1 MESKITNLIFL
12 SRKYN
17 ENSDE
22 DINLTVEEGKPTV
35 YVMGDRYQANTW
47 EEVLDKAISTITD
60 WIAEEKERA
69 EEENRKTDEEEMM
82 ITKILEERAS

>member
-12 SRKYN
+12 SREYN

-47 EEVLDKAISTITD
+47 EEVLDKAIRTITR
-60 WIAEEKERA
+60 WIEEEKEANRKEI
-69 EEENRKTDEEEMM
+69 EEEAIISKNGKMEKNKR
-82 ITKILEERAS
+82 I

>member
-17 ENSDE
+17 KNSDE

-47 EEVLDKAISTITD
+47 EEVLDKAIRTITR
-60 WIAEEKERA
+60 WIEEEKEANRKEI
-69 EEENRKTDEEEMM
+69 EEEA
-82 ITKILEERAS
+82 IIAKIWEDRAS

>member
-17 ENSDE
+17 KNSDE

-35 YVMGDRYQANTW
+35 YVMGDNTW
-47 EEVLDKAISTITD
+47 EEVLDKAIRTITR
-60 WIAEEKERA
+60 WIEEEKEANRKEI
-69 EEENRKTDEEEMM
+69 EEEA
-82 ITKILEERAS
+82 IIAKIWEDRAS

>member
-12 SRKYN
+12 SREYN

-47 EEVLDKAISTITD
+47 EEVLGKAIRTITR
-60 WIAEEKERA
+60 WIEEEKESRSK
-69 EEENRKTDEEEMM
+69 EYKEENEIEQKWEQ
-82 ITKILEERAS
+82 IAC

>member
-35 YVMGDRYQANTW
+35 YVMGDRYQANSW
-47 EEVLDKAISTITD
+47 EEVLDKAIRTITR
-60 WIAEEKERA
+60 WIEEEKEANRKEI
-69 EEENRKTDEEEMM
+69 EEEA
-82 ITKILEERAS
+82 IISKIWEDRAS